1 MNYYKKKIQKYFKDY
16 KNIFYPTKE
25 IISNM
30 LKFIDLLNINYLNNK
45 KVIIFGNG
53 GSSYIAGHFSLDL
66 TNKSKIRCVNFND
79 PGLITCFANDYGY
92 ENWIIKAL
100 EAYGNRDD
108 ILVLIS
114 SKGESLNMLNAC
126 KYAEKKKFSS
136 IITFTGFSN
145 KNSLSKF
152 SDINFWVNS
161 KNYNHIENTH
171 QLWLLSITDFLSKKI
186 IHNPL

>member
-92 ENWIIKAL
+92 ENWIIKA
-100 EAYGNRDD
+100 Y
-108 ILVLIS
+108 
-114 SKGESLNMLNAC
+114 
-126 KYAEKKKFSS
+126 
-136 IITFTGFSN
+136 
-145 KNSLSKF
+145 
-152 SDINFWVNS
+152 NF
-161 KNYNHIENTH
+161 
-171 QLWLLSITDFLSKKI
+171 DC
-186 IHNPL
+186 